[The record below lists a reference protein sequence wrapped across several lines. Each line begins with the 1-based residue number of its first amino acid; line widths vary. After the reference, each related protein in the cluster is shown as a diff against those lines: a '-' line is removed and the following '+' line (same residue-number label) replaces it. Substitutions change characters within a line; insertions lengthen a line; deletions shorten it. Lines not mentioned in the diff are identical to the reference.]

1 MDRAR
6 VQSRRQGP
14 AARRA
19 SAVSKAVADGGS
31 CRQQACGRETVCQR
45 DRSILKSPVTLAR
58 SGHLHLPRTL
68 DWQVP
73 RSLFVCLAPSGTQG
87 PLGPPR
93 GTENARLNPDSQ
105 PAKAGWFPQG
115 SSSLSGAFATDED
128 ADWNDH
134 HAVSHADVSN
144 SLTMTWRLTS
154 PFAPAFP
161 APAAGFGA
169 GGAGSRAKLRA
180 PGAPHGSIFGR
191 CFEHLPEISRFGI
204 RHA

>member
-1 MDRAR
+1 M
-6 VQSRRQGP
+6 
-14 AARRA
+14 
-19 SAVSKAVADGGS
+19 ADGGS

-58 SGHLHLPRTL
+58 SGHLHLPRSL
-68 DWQVP
+68 DRQVP

-115 SSSLSGAFATDED
+115 SPSLVRGLSRSQRRGLERPSRILPRRRFQF
-128 ADWNDH
+128 
-134 HAVSHADVSN
+134 VSHDFQP
-144 SLTMTWRLTS
+144 TS
-154 PFAPAFP
+154 RCK
-161 APAAGFGA
+161 PAAAAPIAAQALGKPSAVGTD
-169 GGAGSRAKLRA
+169 AGSK
-180 PGAPHGSIFGR
+180 APHGSIYGR
-191 CFEHLPEISRFGI
+191 FFRHLRECSRFRL